1 MKFGP
6 VAKPRKKRKKKKKKK
21 TSKKIDKEFMLEN
34 CDVIATFPIY
44 SQFGAFQKLDSG
56 RIACKMLNLVFN

>member
-6 VAKPRKKRKKKKKKK
+6 VAKPRKKRKKKKK

-44 SQFGAFQKLDSG
+44 S
-56 RIACKMLNLVFN
+56 